1 MVEIN
6 PFPEKFLEQAREQA
20 ASTTQREKKLQADL
34 EEMKEFRKVWENLN
48 LFLDKQWP
56 LHCLDL
62 LDKHKPLIDRI
73 RVNQSPEVSLL
84 DDIYRVA
91 KERAEELKPHRFP
104 ASLEKACQATTL
116 QLDQDSRHPRYKFDK
131 GFFQLDID
139 DQKKTASLS
148 NYESSKMVEFP
159 ADIGAIV
166 EVVQRE
172 HKRIFGRPF
181 DGKKFLKKLLAQYSA
196 ILKKDK
202 LSDGSTIPIRNI
214 TQRLGKNESGFRTDE
229 FLIDLSRLVEQ
240 GPIEI
245 DGCRLELQQTKETNQ
260 GMLLHI
266 EQKRYIGFM
275 FFKKV

>member
-6 PFPEKFLEQAREQA
+6 PFPEKILDQAREQA
-20 ASTTQREKKLQADL
+20 ASTTQKEKDIKAQAEEVERLCKLWD
-34 EEMKEFRKVWENLN
+34 NLN
-48 LFLDKQWP
+48 RFLHKQWP

-62 LDKHKPLIDRI
+62 LDKHKHLIEKM
-73 RVNQSPEVSLL
+73 RVDQSSEVSLM

-104 ASLEKACQATTL
+104 AYLEKACQATSL
-116 QLDQDSRHPRYKFDK
+116 QLDQDSRHPRYKFEK

-139 DQKKTASLS
+139 DHKKIASLS

-172 HKRIFGRPF
+172 HKRIFERTF
-181 DGKKFLKKLLAQYSA
+181 DGKKFIKKLLSQYLA

>member
-6 PFPEKFLEQAREQA
+6 PFPENFLEQAREQA
-20 ASTTQREKKLQADL
+20 ASTTLREKDIKAQAEEVERLCKLWD
-34 EEMKEFRKVWENLN
+34 NLN
-48 LFLDKQWP
+48 LFLHKQWP

-73 RVNQSPEVSLL
+73 RVDQSSEVSLM

-104 ASLEKACQATTL
+104 AYLEKACQVTSL
-116 QLDQDSRHPRYKFDK
+116 QLDQDSRHPRYKFEK

-172 HKRIFGRPF
+172 HKRIFGRAF

>member
-6 PFPEKFLEQAREQA
+6 PFPENLLEQAREQA
-20 ASTTQREKKLQADL
+20 ASTTQREKDIKAQAEEVERLCKLWD
-34 EEMKEFRKVWENLN
+34 NLN
-48 LFLDKQWP
+48 RFLHKQWP

-62 LDKHKPLIDRI
+62 LDKHKHLIEKM
-73 RVNQSPEVSLL
+73 RVDQSPEVFLL

-104 ASLEKACQATTL
+104 AYLEKACQATSL

-148 NYESSKMVEFP
+148 NYESSKLVEFP
-159 ADIGAIV
+159 ADIGAII
-166 EVVQRE
+166 ELVQRE
-172 HKRIFGRPF
+172 HKRIFKRPF
-181 DGKKFLKKLLAQYSA
+181 EGKKFLQKLRNQYLA

-240 GPIEI
+240 GVTEIEGFRI
-245 DGCRLELQQTKETNQ
+245 ELQQTKETNQ
-260 GMLLHI
+260 GMLLHR
-266 EQKRYIGFM
+266 EHPAF
-275 FFKKV
+275 

>member
-1 MVEIN
+1 MTEMN
-6 PFPEKFLEQAREQA
+6 SFLEQILEQA
-20 ASTTQREKKLQADL
+20 KEQLASTAQREKELQAEL
-34 EEMKEFRKVWENLN
+34 EEMTRLRKLWDNLN
-48 LFLDKQWP
+48 LFLQKGWS

-62 LDKHKPLIDRI
+62 LDKHKPLLERMRADNPSEI
-73 RVNQSPEVSLL
+73 SLL
-84 DDIYRVA
+84 DQIYRVA
-91 KERAEELKPHRFP
+91 KEKAEELKPHRFP
-104 ASLEKACQATTL
+104 AYLEKACQANSL

-131 GFFQLDID
+131 GFFHLDID
-139 DQKKTASLS
+139 DHKKTASLS
-148 NYESSKMVEFP
+148 NYESSKLVEFP
-159 ADIGAIV
+159 ADIGAII

-172 HKRIFGRPF
+172 HKRIFKRPF
-181 DGKKFLKKLLAQYSA
+181 EGKKFLKKLRNQYLA

-240 GPIEI
+240 GVTEIE
-245 DGCRLELQQTKETNQ
+245 GYRLELQQTKETNQ

-266 EQKRYIGFM
+266 EPKRYVGLI

>member
-1 MVEIN
+1 MVEII
-6 PFPEKFLEQAREQA
+6 PFPEKILEQAREQA

-34 EEMKEFRKVWENLN
+34 EEMKEFRKVWEDLN

-73 RVNQSPEVSLL
+73 RVDQSPEVSLL

-91 KERAEELKPHRFP
+91 KERAQELKPHRFP
-104 ASLEKACQATTL
+104 AYLEKACQATSL

-172 HKRIFGRPF
+172 HKRIFGRSF

-202 LSDGSTIPIRNI
+202 LSNGATIPIRNI

>member
-6 PFPEKFLEQAREQA
+6 PFPENFLEQAREQA

-34 EEMKEFRKVWENLN
+34 EEMKDFRKVWEDLN
-48 LFLDKQWP
+48 LFLHKQWP

-62 LDKHKPLIDRI
+62 LDKHKPLLERM
-73 RVNQSPEVSLL
+73 RVDQSSEASLL

-91 KERAEELKPHRFP
+91 KERAQELKPHRFP
-104 ASLEKACQATTL
+104 AYLETACEAASL

-172 HKRIFGRPF
+172 HKRIFGRSF

-196 ILKKDK
+196 ILKKDQ
-202 LSDGSTIPIRNI
+202 LSDGATIPIRHI